1 MVVCDTILKERMNAR
16 LLGCGGEDVVQTTV
30 VLAHGFGANQSLWEK
45 LVAHLVGDDHD
56 ERKLSVMLFDWSF
69 SSAIK
74 DPDVFDP
81 LKYSSFDAFVE
92 DLVALLDEMKLSSV
106 VFVGHSI
113 SAMIGCLASIKRPD
127 LFKKL
132 FLIGVSPRMSKPTR
146 NHFRLVSK
154 PGQTYL
160 NSEDYNGGFEMEQIE
175 QILTAIETNFQAW
188 ASAFAPSVLDSK
200 DPSSVDKFKESLSEL
215 RPEVALKMAKIIFCT
230 DLRGTLEE
238 VRVPCTIVQTTN
250 DLVAPTSVAYYMQ
263 KKMTNAPSVNV
274 EIIEADGH
282 FPHLTNTNT
291 LAEILDRALVEA

>member
-1 MVVCDTILKERMNAR
+1 MGVCHDTSLKERMNAR
-16 LLGCGGEDVVQTTV
+16 LLGCGGEHDVKTTV

-45 LVAHLVGDDHD
+45 LVAHLVGDDDDDDDDDD

-74 DPDVFDP
+74 DPSVFDP

-132 FLIGVSPRMSKPTR
+132 FLIGASPS
-146 NHFRLVSK
+146 
-154 PGQTYL
+154 YL
-160 NSEDYNGGFEMEQIE
+160 NSEDYIGGFEMEQIE
-175 QILTAIETNFQAW
+175 QIFTAIESNFQAW
-188 ASAFAPSVLDSK
+188 ASAFAPSVVESK

-230 DLRGTLEE
+230 DLRGALEE

-250 DLVAPTSVAYYMQ
+250 DIVVPTSVAYYMQ
-263 KKMTNAPSVNV
+263 KKMTNAPSVDV

-282 FPHLTNTNT
+282 FPHLTNTTT
-291 LAEILDRALVEA
+291 LVEILDRVLVEA